1 MKLREMSVEYQEAAQ
16 IISDKIKLLKPGRPA
31 NDPELNALYKLRSEI
46 RKVGEICENYYEKGY
61 WRDDRFCFTVD
72 TASTNDEALLRAKN
86 VLSKAIQTELT
97 AKQQEYLLMQF
108 CDGLTVTEI
117 SRRCGVDK
125 SVVSRTISRAK
136 RRLYHCIKY
145 AML

>member
-1 MKLREMSVEYQEAAQ
+1 MLCISSAAKYERSVKFAKITMRKDTGEMIDSALPYRNSEDVGSLQKY
-16 IISDKIKLLKPGRPA
+16 LK
-31 NDPELNALYKLRSEI
+31 
-46 RKVGEICENYYEKGY
+46 
-61 WRDDRFCFTVD
+61 D

>member
-1 MKLREMSVEYQEAAQ
+1 MPCISSAAKYERSVKFAKITMRKDTGEMIDSALPYRNSEAVGSLQEY
-16 IISDKIKLLKPGRPA
+16 LK
-31 NDPELNALYKLRSEI
+31 
-46 RKVGEICENYYEKGY
+46 
-61 WRDDRFCFTVD
+61 D

>member
-1 MKLREMSVEYQEAAQ
+1 MIDSALPYRNSEDVGPLQEY
-16 IISDKIKLLKPGRPA
+16 LK
-31 NDPELNALYKLRSEI
+31 
-46 RKVGEICENYYEKGY
+46 
-61 WRDDRFCFTVD
+61 D

>member
-1 MKLREMSVEYQEAAQ
+1 MLCISSAAKYERSVKFAKITMRKDTGEMIDSALPYRNSEAVGSLQEY
-16 IISDKIKLLKPGRPA
+16 LK
-31 NDPELNALYKLRSEI
+31 
-46 RKVGEICENYYEKGY
+46 
-61 WRDDRFCFTVD
+61 D

-125 SVVSRTISRAK
+125 SVVRRTISRAK

>member
-1 MKLREMSVEYQEAAQ
+1 MLCISSAAKYERSVKFAKITMRKDTGEMIDSALPYRNSEDVGSLQEY
-16 IISDKIKLLKPGRPA
+16 LK
-31 NDPELNALYKLRSEI
+31 
-46 RKVGEICENYYEKGY
+46 
-61 WRDDRFCFTVD
+61 D

-125 SVVSRTISRAK
+125 SVVSRAISRAN

>member
-1 MKLREMSVEYQEAAQ
+1 MIDSALPYRNSEDVGSLQEY
-16 IISDKIKLLKPGRPA
+16 LK
-31 NDPELNALYKLRSEI
+31 
-46 RKVGEICENYYEKGY
+46 
-61 WRDDRFCFTVD
+61 D

-86 VLSKAIQTELT
+86 VLSKAVQTELT

>member
-1 MKLREMSVEYQEAAQ
+1 MLCISSAAKYERSVKFAKITMRKDTGEMIDSALPYRNSEDVGSLQEY
-16 IISDKIKLLKPGRPA
+16 LK
-31 NDPELNALYKLRSEI
+31 
-46 RKVGEICENYYEKGY
+46 
-61 WRDDRFCFTVD
+61 D

>member
-1 MKLREMSVEYQEAAQ
+1 MLCISSAAKYERSVKFAKITMRKDTGEMIDSALPYRNSEAVGSLQEY
-16 IISDKIKLLKPGRPA
+16 LK
-31 NDPELNALYKLRSEI
+31 
-46 RKVGEICENYYEKGY
+46 
-61 WRDDRFCFTVD
+61 D

-86 VLSKAIQTELT
+86 VLSKTIQTELT
-97 AKQQEYLLMQF
+97 PKQQEYLLMQF

>member
-1 MKLREMSVEYQEAAQ
+1 MLCRRSAEKYESEVKFAKITMRKDTGDMIDSALSYRNSEDVGSLQEY
-16 IISDKIKLLKPGRPA
+16 LK
-31 NDPELNALYKLRSEI
+31 
-46 RKVGEICENYYEKGY
+46 
-61 WRDDRFCFTVD
+61 D

>member
-1 MKLREMSVEYQEAAQ
+1 MLCINSAAKYERSVKFAKITMRKDIGEMIDSALPYRNSEDVGSLQEY
-16 IISDKIKLLKPGRPA
+16 LK
-31 NDPELNALYKLRSEI
+31 
-46 RKVGEICENYYEKGY
+46 
-61 WRDDRFCFTVD
+61 D

>member
-1 MKLREMSVEYQEAAQ
+1 MLCISSAAKYERSVKFAKITMRKDTGEMIDS
-16 IISDKIKLLKPGRPA
+16 
-31 NDPELNALYKLRSEI
+31 ALPYRRSEV
-46 RKVGEICENYYEKGY
+46 VGSLQEYLK
-61 WRDDRFCFTVD
+61 D

>member
-1 MKLREMSVEYQEAAQ
+1 MPGHYRRLVAAGHRTSGHWTPQNAPYRNSEDVGSLQEY
-16 IISDKIKLLKPGRPA
+16 LK
-31 NDPELNALYKLRSEI
+31 
-46 RKVGEICENYYEKGY
+46 
-61 WRDDRFCFTVD
+61 D

-117 SRRCGVDK
+117 SRRCGVDN

>member
-1 MKLREMSVEYQEAAQ
+1 MLCISSAAKYERSVKFAKITMRKDTGEMIDSALPYRNSEVVGSLQEY
-16 IISDKIKLLKPGRPA
+16 LK
-31 NDPELNALYKLRSEI
+31 
-46 RKVGEICENYYEKGY
+46 
-61 WRDDRFCFTVD
+61 D